1 MTFSS
6 LNIVKIM
13 IKNYISINI
22 SCLLKKSNLS
32 QEDFGAFFELGKG
45 LVSNYIHG
53 RALPKIETIQRICLH
68 FEITI
73 DDFINTDLSA
83 AKPYGIKQGE
93 LLQANDNET
102 QHPYAISPRYVDLL
116 EKSIEDKDKIIKGLE
131 EKLEIDKSKTA

>member
-1 MTFSS
+1 MNFSS

-22 SCLLKKSNLS
+22 SHLLRKSNLS
-32 QEDFGAFFELGKG
+32 QEDFGTFFELGKG
-45 LVSNYIHG
+45 LVSNYIHE

-83 AKPYGIKQGE
+83 AKPYATRGGE
-93 LLQANDNET
+93 LLYSNEEI
-102 QHPYAISPRYVDLL
+102 QQPYVISPRYVDLL
-116 EKSIEDKDKIIKGLE
+116 EKSIEDKDKIIKSLE
-131 EKLEIDKSKTA
+131 EKLQGGDKSKTA